1 MFQFANAQSLLLNSD
16 LEEVNTCTEY
26 DAECAPEAWISSS
39 PGFSNFFKDRNRAHS
54 GEYCLALDAGH
65 HSKPFF
71 RSFIRTPLLCA
82 LRAGHQYRVSFYLK
96 SPHPALLDSV
106 GFYFGEIDPL
116 LERKPVHR
124 LAPSGYVQ
132 FPMAR
137 RNDSAWQKVEMD
149 FVANGQE
156 AFFQV
161 AYFGIND
168 VQGSTGIDREA
179 RFQIFVDDIE
189 MYALDPAES
198 ICANWQERKDS
209 IYGQNARHEF
219 LKRILSYRRQQP
231 PGPLHLP
238 LTRIMKVDTLVLPDI
253 LFETGEA
260 ALALNQQWV
269 LDSLCRQQHGRS
281 IDSVSIEGHTDD
293 TGTDTL
299 NFRLSGERAVSVAN
313 YMRQCAW
320 YSRALFQVKGWGS
333 SRPLVPNLGPE
344 QRRKNRRVE
353 ILIFYRE

>member
-1 MFQFANAQSLLLNSD
+1 LLNSD
-16 LEEVNTCTEY
+16 LEEVNICTEY

-65 HSKPFF
+65 FSKPFF
-71 RSFIRTPLLCA
+71 RSFIRTPLLCG
-82 LRAGHQYRVSFYLK
+82 LRAGQSYRVSFYLK

-132 FPMAR
+132 FPTAR
-137 RNDSAWQKVEMD
+137 RNDSAWQKVELAY
-149 FVANGQE
+149 VANGRE
-156 AFFQV
+156 AFFQL

-168 VQGSTGIDREA
+168 VQGSTGIDKEA

-189 MYALDPAES
+189 MYAVDPAES

-231 PGPLHLP
+231 SGPLNLP
-238 LTRIMKVDTLVLPDI
+238 LTRIVKVDTLILPDI

-260 ALALNQQWV
+260 VLAASQQMV
-269 LDSLCRQQHGRS
+269 LDSLCRQQQGRT
-281 IDSVSIEGHTDD
+281 IDSVRVEGHTDD
-293 TGTDTL
+293 TGPDSM
-299 NFRLSGERAVSVAN
+299 NQRLSGDRAVTVAN

-320 YSRALFQVKGWGS
+320 YSRARFMLQGWGS
-333 SRPLVPNLGPE
+333 SQPLLPNDSPE

-353 ILIFYRE
+353 ILIYYRE